1 MSFSTKHEHEIS
13 VMPRPERTAL
23 ASTNAGVEANSC
35 CTKKIWIDL
44 DNSPHVPFFKPIIDE
59 LEARGHQV
67 VLTARDCFQVCE
79 LADLFRLQ
87 YRCVGHHYGKFTLA
101 KLAGLGIRV
110 LQLTP
115 YVLREKPDLALSH
128 GSRSL
133 FLLSSLLKI
142 PALTITDY
150 EHARWGGS
158 LKHAWVMT
166 PEIVPRKT
174 MLGVGYKQDRILKY
188 PGIKEDVYVPAFRP
202 DPSRIRR
209 LGLGDQDL
217 VVTIRP
223 PATEAHYHNPESDR
237 LLDAAFERIA
247 QSPNAKIV
255 LLPRTPHQ
263 GTQLRERWAELFR
276 SGKAMIPE
284 HVVDGLDLIWSSD
297 LVISGGGT
305 MNREAASMGVPVYSI
320 FRGKIGAVDRYLEEQ
335 GRLMLIKTVEDVR
348 TKIKLTH
355 RQKSAQHV
363 TSKTNP
369 SLKAIIQN
377 IESVLCASSRNSRR
391 SGALQLRTSSRS

>member
-1 MSFSTKHEHEIS
+1 MSTFTKHNREIS
-13 VMPRPERTAL
+13 VLAAPPGPAL
-23 ASTNAGVEANSC
+23 ASTKARVTTTPAPEPYQRC
-35 CTKKIWIDL
+35 PKKIWIDL
-44 DNSPHVPFFKPIIDE
+44 ENSPHVPFFKPIIDE

-67 VLTARDCFQVCE
+67 ILTARDCFQVCE
-79 LADLFRLQ
+79 LANLFQLQ
-87 YRCVGHHYGKFTLA
+87 YRCVGRHYGKFTLA

-133 FLLSSLLKI
+133 FLLASILKI
-142 PALTITDY
+142 PALTILDY

-158 LKHAWVMT
+158 LKHAWVMA
-166 PEIVPRKT
+166 PEVVPDET
-174 MLGVGYKQDRILKY
+174 ILGMGYQEDRILRY

-202 DPSRIRR
+202 QPSSLER
-209 LGLGDQDL
+209 LGLGAQDL

-237 LLDAAFERIA
+237 LLDAAFAMIA
-247 QSPNAKIV
+247 QNPNARIV

-263 GTQLRERWAELFR
+263 GTQLRQQWPELFR
-276 SGKAMIPE
+276 SGKALIPD
-284 HVVDGLDLIWSSD
+284 HVIDGLDLIWASD

-320 FRGKIGAVDRYLEEQ
+320 FRGKTGAVDRYLEEQ
-335 GRLMLIKTVEDVR
+335 GRMVLIKTVEDVR
-348 TKIKLTH
+348 TKIKLTR
-355 RQKSAQHV
+355 RQKSAPHV
-363 TSKTNP
+363 SSEISP
-369 SLKAIIQN
+369 SLRAIVLN
-377 IESVLCASSRNSRR
+377 IESVLRASSSALAPQP
-391 SGALQLRTSSRS
+391 GA